1 MNKLYVTIREFAS
14 VSSLNR
20 DEEFRYKIP
29 IGEVCFN
36 NYKYYIFDGGTI
48 FLDKTLK
55 FVYLYYYG
63 DFYKYKVVNIQSKP
77 SKKCKNIKHNILQ
90 YKKLLDKD
98 AELQKEKKKL
108 IELTKMGCAYYG

>member
-1 MNKLYVTIREFAS
+1 MDKLYVTIREFAS

-36 NYKYYIFDGGTI
+36 NYKYHILDGGTI

-63 DFYKYKVVNIQSKP
+63 DFYKYKVIKIQSKP
-77 SKKCKNIKHNILQ
+77 SKGKNIKHNILQ
-90 YKKLLDKD
+90 YKKLLDKEN
-98 AELQKEKKKL
+98 ELQKEKKIL
-108 IELTKMGCAYYG
+108 IELTKRGCTYYG